1 MTKDEQNENDSLESL
16 KQLVPNNSGVVA
28 LIVGGL
34 TAGVMSGQL
43 DVPAWLI
50 DVVRGAAVAGIIGY
64 IAGGKLADLLS
75 EPPKTV
81 EVVEVDAERDYAQTW
96 FVPPEWWEERV
107 EEDGSPWFREGS
119 ANWGVREMDYD
130 TDEEHVVI
138 EEGALEAELNDDELA
153 TWRSAVYECR
163 GRLRTWAHRGRVLR
177 QRLNAVVE
185 AVESRY
191 WDTMANDELDRK
203 AAHPDVVHDEL
214 DRELGDIREQ
224 TQPMS
229 DDDVLEQT
237 VKEIVRDHGDVDA
250 EEFDRLDEPDFDLDE
265 PQRGRDGE

>member
-1 MTKDEQNENDSLESL
+1 MTEDEQNENDSLESL
-16 KQLVPNNSGVVA
+16 KQLVPNNSIVVA
-28 LIVGGL
+28 LIAGGL

-43 DVPAWLI
+43 DVPPWLI
-50 DVVRGAAVAGIIGY
+50 DVLRGAAVSGIIGY
-64 IAGGKLADLLS
+64 IGGGKLADLLS
-75 EPPKTV
+75 EPPETV
-81 EVVEVDAERDYAQTW
+81 EVVEIDAERDHAQTW
-96 FVPPEWWEERV
+96 FVPPESWDNRV

-119 ANWGVREMDYD
+119 GNWGVREMDYD
-130 TDEEHVVI
+130 ADEECVVVK
-138 EEGALEAELNDDELA
+138 EGALEAELNDDELA

-191 WDTMANDELDRK
+191 WASMADDELDRK

-224 TQPMS
+224 TQPMT

-237 VKEIVRDHGDVDA
+237 VQEIVRDHSDVNSDD
-250 EEFDRLDEPDFDLDE
+250 FDRLDESDFDN
-265 PQRGRDGE
+265 PQRGSDRE

>member
-1 MTKDEQNENDSLESL
+1 MTDERDTQNGNLVRV
-16 KQLVPNNSGVVA
+16 KQAVTSNSAVVA
-28 LIVGGL
+28 VMVGLL
-34 TAGVMSGQL
+34 TMGVMSGRL
-43 DVPAWLI
+43 DVPAWAI
-50 DVVRGAAVAGIIGY
+50 DVMRGGAVAGAIGY

-75 EPPKTV
+75 EPPETV

-96 FVPPEWWEERV
+96 FVPPEWWNDRV

-119 ANWGVREMDYD
+119 GNWGVREMDYD
-130 TDEEHVVI
+130 PDEECVI
-138 EEGALEAELNDDELA
+138 VEEGALEAELNDDELA

-237 VKEIVRDHGDVDA
+237 VREIVRDHGDVDA
-250 EEFDRLDEPDFDLDE
+250 DEFDRLDEPDFDLDE